1 MAAPAEEPPMNR
13 PTTRTDLHIH
23 SRHSTRAADWVLRRL
38 DFPASA
44 SDPLELYGMLRAA
57 GMRFVTLTDQ
67 NTIDG
72 CLEIAHMPDVIL
84 GEEVATVFPEDDCR
98 IHILVWGLNESQHRE
113 IENARESIYDLQ
125 SYLFTQNL
133 AHAVAHPF
141 HSLNGKL
148 GPLHLQKLAL
158 MFRHFEGINGRYG
171 ELASASTQ
179 SLLGNLTPRHIEIFN
194 ARTGLEPTHPEPW
207 RKVFTGGSDDHG
219 GTHPA
224 GAFTET
230 AACAT
235 AEDFLQNIREGRCE
249 AAGRA
254 GTPLAM
260 AHGTYSTAFE
270 YAKARLPL
278 KPGDPTAALLEK
290 ITSRFME
297 GRDPTEFS
305 LIDKF
310 GFVTQG
316 ILTGKIFE
324 IAKSGNRSL
333 WKQLSDSLNQPELKA
348 ALARETAGVEE
359 AERRAFLMANLI
371 ANRLGYRFVTDFIQ
385 QISKGKFL
393 ESIQTI
399 IPLAPIAALLSPYI
413 HAFRLPKRDWLRSNA
428 RDLSGGIPD
437 FLKNKRR
444 AWFTDTLEDV
454 NGVATTIRK
463 MTAAGVAAGRDL
475 TIVTCRSEVAD
486 HGVPLKNF
494 APIGE
499 FELPEYE
506 LQRLSFPPVLQI
518 FDWLERE
525 KISELIIST
534 PGPIGLCALAAAK
547 SLGLPA
553 VGIYHTDF
561 PQYVRILTDD
571 SFMETLTWNYMHW
584 FYNQLD
590 IVYVNSE
597 DYRKCWIERG
607 IPSERLRILPRGL
620 DTKLFHPTKRDRS
633 FWTARGLREGEVG
646 MLFVGRVSKEK
657 NLDLIVSATRRLAEW
672 RTPVRPII
680 VGDGPYMP
688 ELKRLLGDAIFTGYL
703 GGEDLAKAYAS
714 ADLFAFPSTTDTFGN
729 VILEAQASGIP
740 VIVSD
745 VGGPR
750 DLVANG
756 QDGFVTK
763 ANDAAELANAI
774 RQLADN
780 PALRASMGEAGR
792 RRVEDR
798 DWSEAFEKFWNYSP
812 E

>member
-1 MAAPAEEPPMNR
+1 MNR
-13 PTTRTDLHIH
+13 SNTRADLHIH

-98 IHILVWGLNESQHRE
+98 IHVLVWGLTEAQHRE
-113 IENARESIYDLQ
+113 IEKARESIYDLQ
-125 SYLFTQNL
+125 AYLFAQNL

-158 MFRHFEGINGRYG
+158 MFRHFESINGRYG
-171 ELASASTQ
+171 ELASTSAQ
-179 SLLGNLTPRHIEIFN
+179 SLLGNLTPRQIEIFN
-194 ARTGLEPTHPEPW
+194 ARTGLEPTHAEPW

-230 AACAT
+230 ATCAT
-235 AEDFLQNIREGRCE
+235 AEDFLENIREGRCH

-310 GFVTQG
+310 GFLTQG

-348 ALARETAGVEE
+348 AMARETAGVEE

-413 HAFRLPKRDWLRSNA
+413 HAFRLPKRDWLRANA
-428 RDLSGGIPD
+428 RELSGGIPD
-437 FLKNKRR
+437 FLKNKKR

-463 MTAAGVAAGRDL
+463 MTAAGIASGRDL

-494 APIGE
+494 EPIGE

-534 PGPIGLCALAAAK
+534 PGPTGLCALAAAK

-584 FYNQLD
+584 FYSQLD

-620 DTKLFHPTKRDRS
+620 DTRLFHPAKRDRS
-633 FWTARGLREGEVG
+633 FWTARGLRDGEVG

-680 VGDGPYMP
+680 VGDGPYMA
-688 ELKRLLGDAIFTGYL
+688 EMKRLLGDAIFTGYL

-714 ADLFAFPSTTDTFGN
+714 ADFFAFPSTTDTFGN

-750 DLVANG
+750 DLVAHG
-756 QDGFVTK
+756 KDGFVTK
-763 ANDAAELANAI
+763 ANDAADLANAI
-774 RQLADN
+774 RQLAEN
-780 PALRASMGEAGR
+780 PTLRATMGEAGR

-798 DWSEAFEKFWNYSP
+798 DWSEAAEKFWNYSP